1 MISSDLS
8 LLFQPAVS
16 VGNVGQLAVDLII
29 SSLNMPK
36 VGYFYTDCLVPM
48 VGSNPYATNEDHAK
62 ELCINAEVYA
72 SSDKKLAVLQ
82 IRSPLIKNKS
92 RAFCQALTCWIKQC
106 AFSRVVLLS
115 SSHAYQ
121 RDDSQLLGSP
131 FRYLVT
137 PTLQTLVADTMKAL
151 EWKEMEKLSLYPGIN
166 DEEKKI
172 SIPGGGFTKRL
183 FEDWNI
189 NAVEGIHMAAV
200 LKFCSEGD
208 NVPDAFALLDH
219 VNRWLNLLDFPA
231 HQGLSKRDMASN
243 LNSSQF
249 YIEKV
254 KRHSFSSKL
263 CGAP

>member
-1 MISSDLS
+1 MFVPAAGEWLPPADCT
-8 LLFQPAVS
+8 LLLPAVS

-29 SSLNMPK
+29 STLVLPK

-48 VGSNPYATNEDHAK
+48 VGNNPYATNEEHAK
-62 ELCINAEVYA
+62 ELCTNAEVYA

-82 IRSPLIKNKS
+82 IRSPLIKKKS
-92 RAFCQALTCWIKQC
+92 RAFCQALTSWMKTC

-121 RDDSQLLGSP
+121 RDDRQLSGTP

-137 PTLQTLVADTMKAL
+137 PALQTSVADTMKAL

-172 SIPGGGFTKRL
+172 SIPGGGLTKHL
-183 FEDWNI
+183 FEDCCS
-189 NAVEGIHMAAV
+189 ESIHMAVV

-208 NVPDAFALLDH
+208 NIPDAFDLLAH
-219 VNRWLNLLDFPA
+219 VNRWLHLLDLPGEVGTTSWKIPSSWRLLFGS
-231 HQGLSKRDMASN
+231 GLPSA
-243 LNSSQF
+243 LF
-249 YIEKV
+249 
-254 KRHSFSSKL
+254 
-263 CGAP
+263 